1 MRKWLCKIIC
11 GNMGAANT
19 AAERAN
25 SGQSSTVDL
34 EAKIRDIR
42 RRISE
47 QNRRLDRYS
56 TPGDTS
62 KPKER
67 SVTQKDLGTT
77 SERAS
82 KNAEMNDLKAKLMG
96 KKNENR

>member
-1 MRKWLCKIIC
+1 MREWLCKIIC

-34 EAKIRDIR
+34 EAKVRDIR

-47 QNRRLDRYS
+47 QNRRLNRYS
-56 TPGDTS
+56 TSEEPS

-67 SVTQKDLGTT
+67 SVTQKDLGPT

-82 KNAEMNDLKAKLMG
+82 KDAEMNALKAKLTG
-96 KKNENR
+96 KKI